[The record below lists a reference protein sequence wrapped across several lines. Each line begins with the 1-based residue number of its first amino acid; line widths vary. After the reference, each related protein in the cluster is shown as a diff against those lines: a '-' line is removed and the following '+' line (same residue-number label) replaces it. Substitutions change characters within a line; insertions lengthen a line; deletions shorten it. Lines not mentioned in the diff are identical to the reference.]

1 MSDEKFNLLV
11 PTLVYKPQPY
21 GGPRSSADL
30 NDFMDC
36 AISDL
41 YTVIS
46 VLNKKIIPIL
56 NGLPLA
62 EYEEELNAIVDGL
75 TAASLYIGTEITS
88 DSLHADYYYRTSPS
102 PERITTV
109 KEVLDKLITDFETL
123 ESTVD
128 GLSAEVSDLEDPDAD
143 IEVLEEEVKDLRNSV
158 IDIIAVLRNLKFYSE
173 YERIHALTV
182 LADPDYTKAPT
193 QTLVNISPAVKF
205 SNSLVQNM
213 YVNFA
218 IPKNIDLTEA
228 IVCNFIYCVDT
239 SATGYIKVDYDVQ
252 NLAAGENLMT
262 AALASSTTTLTPPVN
277 AYQTA
282 SYVGTDFSFVPT
294 ANYNL
299 VNIRISRD
307 TTVASNHSGNFYLL
321 DLSFFGKRLPVN
333 LVTI

>member
-1 MSDEKFNLLV
+1 MSDDKFDLLI

-21 GGPRSSADL
+21 GGPRNSEDL
-30 NDFMDC
+30 NEFMYC
-36 AISDL
+36 ALADL
-41 YTVIS
+41 YTIIA

-56 NGLPLA
+56 NGLPLG
-62 EYEEELNAIVDGL
+62 EYETELNAITDGL
-75 TAASLYIGTEITS
+75 TAESVYMGTDITT
-88 DSLHADYYYRTSPS
+88 DSLHGDYYYKESPS
-102 PERITTV
+102 PERITTI

-128 GLSAEVSDLEDPDAD
+128 GITADLADLEDPDAD

-158 IDIIAVLRNLKFYSE
+158 LDIIAVLRNLKFYSE

-182 LADPDYTKAPT
+182 LADPDYAKAPV
-193 QTLVNISPAVKF
+193 QTLINISPAVKF
-205 SNSLVQNM
+205 SNSLVQNL

-218 IPKNIDLTEA
+218 VPKNVDLTEP

-239 SATGYIKVDYDVQ
+239 SATGSIKIDYDVQ
-252 NLAAGENLMT
+252 NLGTGENLMT
-262 AALASSTTTLTPPVN
+262 AALTSSTVTLTPPVN
-277 AYQTA
+277 AYQTDT
-282 SYVGTDFSFVPT
+282 YVGTDFSFIPT
-294 ANYNL
+294 TNYNL

-307 TTVASNHSGNFYLL
+307 TTVASNHSGNFYIL